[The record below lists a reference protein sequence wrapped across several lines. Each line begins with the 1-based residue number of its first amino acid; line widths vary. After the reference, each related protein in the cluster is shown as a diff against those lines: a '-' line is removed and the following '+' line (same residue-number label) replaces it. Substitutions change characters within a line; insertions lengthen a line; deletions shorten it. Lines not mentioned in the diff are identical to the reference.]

1 MRKPWYCWAL
11 HRYTLLPAI
20 HFPCSYNFLLI
31 SNGPIKFGF
40 IYLARN
46 RLNACLFRIHNL
58 LAFLSSNQGF
68 ETMNIYLI
76 QRATVRQERCG
87 ILATNDRI
95 LRPNSSWQSSTDVTE
110 EVLLFSFNEYIM
122 CCSLRSTLFH
132 SFSLTT
138 CSYERQD
145 TMKLATQSYLS
156 VYTKPDNLQTIED
169 VRVSCAYHSYA
180 NKSGT

>member
-20 HFPCSYNFLLI
+20 HFPGSYNLLLI

-58 LAFLSSNQGF
+58 LAFVSSDQGF
-68 ETMNIYLI
+68 KTMNIYLI

-95 LRPNSSWQSSTDVTE
+95 LRPNSSWQSSTDVKK
-110 EVLLFSFNEYIM
+110 FFFF
-122 CCSLRSTLFH
+122 R
-132 SFSLTT
+132 LTNT
-138 CSYERQD
+138 
-145 TMKLATQSYLS
+145 
-156 VYTKPDNLQTIED
+156 
-169 VRVSCAYHSYA
+169 SCAAHYGA
-180 NKSGT
+180 LCFTALVWPPVRTKGRTQWN